1 MYRIDVRH
9 DGLKKYRSIT
19 GRDKSVVEE
28 KARVQIAVWNDLWER
43 QISKERKLYSVE
55 LKKSSAIT
63 RSADAKKAIEE
74 RERILI
80 DGLKGKCDVDWGKLK
95 RKNPFPETPPDQP
108 SKPTLPDE
116 PLAADPQFEPTLGF
130 LDRLFPSRRRRIEK
144 EAANLFLSAH
154 QEWERI
160 CSDIKAQISQDQ
172 LRFTIALD
180 EWKKQRNIFNGE
192 QNEYNN
198 EVDAFQKRY
207 HASDPQGIID
217 YYDVVLSNSSY
228 PDCFP
233 REWLIDYEPETGIVI
248 VDYRL
253 PSINDMPTLKEVK
266 YVASR
271 NSFDEI
277 LLKDSAINA
286 LYDSVIYQICLRTI
300 HEIYTTD
307 VINAIKSICFNGWV
321 EYVNPATGLDT
332 RACIVSLQITPD
344 EFKKINLLSVEPK
357 ACFRSLKGVGSSKLH
372 AMAPVQPLIQMSRE
386 DRRFV
391 ASVDLT
397 LMDGNNLLFLL
408 SKHGLQARIDLKEAK
423 KLGLSMQR

>member
-1 MYRIDVRH
+1 M
-9 DGLKKYRSIT
+9 
-19 GRDKSVVEE
+19 
-28 KARVQIAVWNDLWER
+28 
-43 QISKERKLYSVE
+43 
-55 LKKSSAIT
+55 
-63 RSADAKKAIEE
+63 
-74 RERILI
+74 
-80 DGLKGKCDVDWGKLK
+80 
-95 RKNPFPETPPDQP
+95 
-108 SKPTLPDE
+108 
-116 PLAADPQFEPTLGF
+116 
-130 LDRLFPSRRRRIEK
+130 
-144 EAANLFLSAH
+144 
-154 QEWERI
+154 
-160 CSDIKAQISQDQ
+160 
-172 LRFTIALD
+172 
-180 EWKKQRNIFNGE
+180 
-192 QNEYNN
+192 
-198 EVDAFQKRY
+198 
-207 HASDPQGIID
+207 
-217 YYDVVLSNSSY
+217 
-228 PDCFP
+228 
-233 REWLIDYEPETGIVI
+233 IDYEPETGIVI